1 MRKPRSS
8 PRGPDDLLDALVF
21 GGNANRIRDVFVG
34 GTQVI
39 DQWRHAHEAV
49 IHAAYRSAAERLA
62 AAL

>member
-21 GGNANRIRDVFVG
+21 GDNANRIRDVFVG
-34 GTQVI
+34 GRQVI
-39 DQWRHAHEAV
+39 DRGRHLNEVV
-49 IHAAYRSAAERLA
+49 IHAAYRVAAKRLT